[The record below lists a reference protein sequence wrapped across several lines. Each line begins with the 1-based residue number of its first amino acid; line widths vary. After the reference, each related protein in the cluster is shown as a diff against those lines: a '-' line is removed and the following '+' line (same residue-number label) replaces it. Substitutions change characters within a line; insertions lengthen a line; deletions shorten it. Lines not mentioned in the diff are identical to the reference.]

1 MRSGQKC
8 FCSKSNFCGKTC
20 FFKIFEKK
28 TEKRDFKQFRIFLKR
43 YMMIELLKK
52 YPITENL
59 KRNSWRDLL
68 DKWFFLPKNGK
79 LDLVRKN
86 TIEKNHQKRDET
98 KKNRT
103 NKVLQREM
111 TNSKLSDFQ

>member
-1 MRSGQKC
+1 
-8 FCSKSNFCGKTC
+8 
-20 FFKIFEKK
+20 
-28 TEKRDFKQFRIFLKR
+28 
-43 YMMIELLKK
+43 MMIELLKK

-86 TIEKNHQKRDET
+86 TIEKNKQKKGRNKKKRD
-98 KKNRT
+98 RT

-111 TNSKLSDFQ
+111 TNSKLSDFSTKNEK

>member
-1 MRSGQKC
+1 MFLQ
-8 FCSKSNFCGKTC
+8 
-20 FFKIFEKK
+20 FFLRKNKK
-28 TEKRDFKQFRIFLKR
+28 KKDFKQFRFFWR
-43 YMMIELLKK
+43 GYDDRTLKK

-86 TIEKNHQKRDET
+86 TIEKKQTEKGTKQKKEIEPT
-98 KKNRT
+98 KFYKER
-103 NKVLQREM
+103 
-111 TNSKLSDFQ
+111 